1 MYYSVKL
8 HCIINERWDKYIFII
23 LNIVLD
29 TNIRRPGQSLP
40 DLRIPLDFDSG
51 EDSTDSLIE
60 ESEEFLRKS
69 IDSMVTGTDFQT
81 ARKRRS
87 RRHSDP
93 HFSRGKS

>member
-1 MYYSVKL
+1 M
-8 HCIINERWDKYIFII
+8 NNF
-23 LNIVLD
+23 LD

-69 IDSMVTGTDFQT
+69 IDSMVTGADFQT
-81 ARKRRS
+81 SRKRRS

-93 HFSRGKS
+93 HFSRGNNELIAK